1 MIANTPSPTNRAE
14 FDSAMAAIL
23 AEHATLKRLAAV
35 ASRHPGTSADDA
47 LSLADAMSSHEN
59 TEARLFAL
67 PFLTRP
73 PASVTA
79 TGMRARQR
87 CLDYTS
93 GNYSLPDPGAAAA
106 LFVDA
111 LLAHLA
117 AEEAWFAHE
126 KEYQHERLGIAA

>member
-1 MIANTPSPTNRAE
+1 MNANTPSPTNRAE

-23 AEHATLKRLAAV
+23 AEHAMLRRLATV

-47 LSLADAMSSHEN
+47 MSLADAMSSHEN

-73 PASVTA
+73 PKSVTVSG
-79 TGMRARQR
+79 TRARQR
-87 CLDYTS
+87 CRDYMS
-93 GNYSLPDPGAAAA
+93 GNFSLPDPGAAAA

-117 AEEAWFAHE
+117 AEEAWLAHE
-126 KEYQHERLGIAA
+126 KEHQHERLGIAA